1 MPVCCLV
8 INENMGI
15 NMKAILILWFSFFS
29 LAGFANE
36 KSYSTPNRAA
46 IVVDAKNS
54 NHRVCYYQD
63 KAFSL
68 GALLE
73 VSGYLLRCDE
83 ANDFESNGRLKW
95 VAFGKTETTKTQD
108 EQ

>member
-1 MPVCCLV
+1 
-8 INENMGI
+8 
-15 NMKAILILWFSFFS
+15 MKAVLILWLSFFS
-29 LAGFANE
+29 LVGFASE

-46 IVVDAKNS
+46 IVVDAENI

-73 VSGYLLRCDE
+73 VGGYLLRCEE
-83 ANDFESNGRLKW
+83 ANNFESNGRLKW
-95 VAFGKTETTKTQD
+95 VAFGKTETTQTQD